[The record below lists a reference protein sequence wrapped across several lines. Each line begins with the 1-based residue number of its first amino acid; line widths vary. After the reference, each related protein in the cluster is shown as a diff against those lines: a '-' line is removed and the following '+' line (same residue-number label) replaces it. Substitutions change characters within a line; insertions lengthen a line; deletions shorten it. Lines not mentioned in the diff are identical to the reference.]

1 MESYL
6 EKGSKQK
13 YIYLQKT
20 IWYLSQTFLIC
31 RFKYLM
37 MLFCYFLLEMIWWLS
52 SVSLSI
58 LNTSE
63 QCWAHCAVCMSSS
76 GLHKVYQDGGGQLCS
91 VPGPSTVPRLLPT
104 PQFPFS
110 WIQTVWY
117 LAGRGTRCIPSQQHQ
132 LKLDNTDT
140 AKYLQIKMDITRYQ
154 AGGDLEPA
162 ELHNFN
168 PNLWCLDCFCLR
180 SRPINLNVGR

>member
-1 MESYL
+1 MVSYL
-6 EKGSKQK
+6 EKGSKTK
-13 YIYLQKT
+13 IYLSTKT
-20 IWYLSQTFLIC
+20 IWYLSQTILKC

-91 VPGPSTVPRLLPT
+91 VPSPSTVPRLLPT

-132 LKLDNTDT
+132 LKLDNTEYS
-140 AKYLQIKMDITRYQ
+140 KNIYK
-154 AGGDLEPA
+154 
-162 ELHNFN
+162 
-168 PNLWCLDCFCLR
+168 
-180 SRPINLNVGR
+180 